1 MAVPLVLL
9 ASAACVIVYAPEGD
23 AGRWVSAAAWV
34 VVALA
39 GLATGTLI
47 AMMRMPRLAYSQG
60 DLLVYLRS
68 WQPDRVPIEA
78 VECFFRGQGSSDIPV
93 PSAIDPQTSTIV
105 VRLAEAAVDYHHVEV
120 KPAMGQWCGGYIVLR
135 GTWCEP
141 ITAELM
147 QRLNRRL
154 VEVHR
159 ERRGQR
165 ASVADGQPIATTP
178 ATCSGVGG
186 LCDSAKS
193 PISALGGCVGEALSQ
208 VCNQAA
214 AARTLDNATGNA
226 TQSADDA
233 RGNS

>member
-9 ASAACVIVYAPEGD
+9 ASAACVIVYAPEGN
-23 AGRWVSAAAWV
+23 AGRWISAVAWGV
-34 VVALA
+34 V
-39 GLATGTLI
+39 GLSGLVTGTLI
-47 AMMRMPRLAYSQG
+47 AMMRMPRLAYRNG

-93 PSAIDPQTSTIV
+93 QSAIDPQTSTIV

-147 QRLNRRL
+147 QKLNRRL

-159 ERRGQR
+159 ELRGQR
-165 ASVADGQPIATTP
+165 EQGGDCQLIAEPSSTCAGVAN
-178 ATCSGVGG
+178 
-186 LCDSAKS
+186 LCNGTGS
-193 PISALGGCVGEALSQ
+193 PISGLGGCVGEALSQ
-208 VCNQAA
+208 VCNPAA
-214 AARTLDNATGNA
+214 AARSFGKATGHS
-226 TQSADDA
+226 TQRADDSG
-233 RGNS
+233 GNS